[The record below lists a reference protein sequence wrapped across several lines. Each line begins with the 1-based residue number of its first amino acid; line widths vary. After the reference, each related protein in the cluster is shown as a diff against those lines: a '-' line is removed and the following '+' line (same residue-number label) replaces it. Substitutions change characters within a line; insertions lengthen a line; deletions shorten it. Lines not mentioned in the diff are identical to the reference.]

1 VPLPCLRRTATE
13 LGQDGLVVLQVLIV
27 VLDIPHGRVIYR
39 QSFFGVLLGSELKCL
54 SDRKPLAETGQDIVV
69 VRHFRRGSL
78 REPGRDSRVLSRY
91 DFMRLFNRFP
101 LGDLR
106 VFAARAP
113 KLGRTEPLSLPLVLR
128 QLDQCGK

>member
-1 VPLPCLRRTATE
+1 MGRVSAQGRGRGGAPPCPPLPPSRAGSVPLPCLRRTATE

-27 VLDIPHGRVIYR
+27 VLDIPHGRVIYL

-78 REPGRDSRVLSRY
+78 REPGR
-91 DFMRLFNRFP
+91 
-101 LGDLR
+101 
-106 VFAARAP
+106 
-113 KLGRTEPLSLPLVLR
+113 ELPCALEI
-128 QLDQCGK
+128 